1 MASEQTQAVTFDMFI
16 TEYASVMKDSFDEYQ
31 KALME
36 TEVPEEILE
45 LHAEFMMFNA
55 NIYSHLIESIVE
67 SRGIIGF
74 KNGFH

>member
-1 MASEQTQAVTFDMFI
+1 MSEAVTFDMFI
-16 TEYASVMKDSFDEYQ
+16 TEYASVMRDSFDEYQ
-31 KALME
+31 RALME
-36 TEVPEEILE
+36 AEVPEEVLE